1 MVSWF
6 WSVARLVAVS
16 YTHLGEADAVGDPGG
31 FGVPQ
36 SGVQTGVRDAD
47 DHISLHWV
55 LGGKKGSGPLPRGA
69 HRGAINHRVRPCKVN
84 ELKDAQML
92 AGCPTA
98 ASITFHTVIA
108 DGDDLAGA
116 DVPEKAGS
124 DGVQRAA
131 LRGKDRFSVGC
142 FPHAEGT
149 EAVGIPGSDELGGR
163 GDHKRVRPFNPAHGI
178 IHSLLDR
185 WGMEPLLHDD
195 IGNYLAV
202 GGSVEDRAVLLQTGS
217 QLIGVGQ
224 ISVVCQRH
232 PPLVVVD
239 DDGLGIALAVGA
251 GGGIADVPHDDVSA
265 PQPLEALLRKN
276 LVDQPLVPIGGKYS
290 VIVDCDPRA
299 LLSPVLEGEQPI
311 IGQ

>member
-1 MVSWF
+1 M
-6 WSVARLVAVS
+6 
-16 YTHLGEADAVGDPGG
+16 
-31 FGVPQ
+31 
-36 SGVQTGVRDAD
+36 
-47 DHISLHWV
+47 
-55 LGGKKGSGPLPRGA
+55 
-69 HRGAINHRVRPCKVN
+69 
-84 ELKDAQML
+84 
-92 AGCPTA
+92 
-98 ASITFHTVIA
+98 
-108 DGDDLAGA
+108 
-116 DVPEKAGS
+116 
-124 DGVQRAA
+124 
-131 LRGKDRFSVGC
+131 
-142 FPHAEGT
+142 
-149 EAVGIPGSDELGGR
+149 GIPGSDELGGR

-265 PQPLEALLRKN
+265 PQPLEALLRKTI
-276 LVDQPLVPIGGKYS
+276 PS
-290 VIVDCDPRA
+290 SR
-299 LLSPVLEGEQPI
+299 
-311 IGQ
+311 